1 MPGTV
6 LVTRYIS
13 MEKHPQIPV
22 YGSYS
27 LDKKYYKQA
36 KTFQKKLDTS
46 SKRPK
51 RLLEAQGAFPWIL

>member
-13 MEKHPQIPV
+13 HLKKKIPV

-36 KTFQKKLDTS
+36 KTF
-46 SKRPK
+46 
-51 RLLEAQGAFPWIL
+51 